1 MPASLDSLRR
11 EIDVIDDQM
20 HDLLMGRASIVE
32 RIGALKVKDAQ
43 RVYIRP
49 DREAAIVRRLVERH
63 QGRIPA
69 SVVVRIWREMVAAT
83 SRLQGPFSVA
93 VHAPGDAVPYWDLAR
108 DHYGSCTR
116 MDRHATPNAAIRAVV
131 DGEATVAVL
140 PLPHDGERDPWWP
153 LLVDTGT
160 RMLRVV
166 ARLPFIENADAREQ
180 VGALAVAQVD
190 QEKTGDDVSLVA
202 VESSADLSRKGLEQ
216 LFAAA
221 GLPAN
226 GVAALRDEGDPDTS
240 VHLVEITDF
249 VGPGDGR
256 TAGIATGAGET
267 VRRIVALGGYAA
279 PLGRRDTK
287 PNG

>member
-32 RIGALKVKDAQ
+32 RIGAIKVKDAQ

-93 VHAPGDAVPYWDLAR
+93 VHAPGDAVLYWDLAR

-116 MDRHATPNAAIRAVV
+116 MGRHAPAGKRRRTSRS
-131 DGEATVAVL
+131 
-140 PLPHDGERDPWWP
+140 
-153 LLVDTGT
+153 
-160 RMLRVV
+160 
-166 ARLPFIENADAREQ
+166 RLP
-180 VGALAVAQVD
+180 G
-190 QEKTGDDVSLVA
+190 
-202 VESSADLSRKGLEQ
+202 
-216 LFAAA
+216 
-221 GLPAN
+221 
-226 GVAALRDEGDPDTS
+226 
-240 VHLVEITDF
+240 
-249 VGPGDGR
+249 
-256 TAGIATGAGET
+256 
-267 VRRIVALGGYAA
+267 
-279 PLGRRDTK
+279 
-287 PNG
+287 